1 MRNGVSV
8 RRDGTACRPSR
19 CLFCHFCSLRS
30 DGCPTAL
37 FFCRSV
43 ENLCSCRYAGGYGP
57 VVFRSP
63 VFGVRGVCEGKNRKR
78 ESVASETRV
87 RSRPF
92 QGLSASLT
100 RRRNGCPSGQQAVLP
115 RGRRGS
121 FPRAF
126 VPCGF
131 RPSNFCAGVPE
142 PGPEAA
148 MRRNSRIPENSSSL
162 NSGAVRG
169 PGLSVRP
176 LRLRHSARLR
186 GACRCVFVFPTKK
199 AAREKSDGFSVKRNS
214 GPLPIACDRITRS

>member
-1 MRNGVSV
+1 MERGIRSPRRNGLPPKPIFVLPFLFV
-8 RRDGTACRPSR
+8 AIRR
-19 CLFCHFCSLRS
+19 LS
-30 DGCPTAL
+30 DGSV
-37 FFCRSV
+37 FCRSV
-43 ENLCSCRYAGGYGP
+43 ENLCSCRYAGGYDLA
-57 VVFRSP
+57 VFRSP
-63 VFGVRGVCEGKNRKR
+63 VFGTRDVCEGNSRKHDVDCFGNSSTEPSFSRTIR
-78 ESVASETRV
+78 EPDTPTERMPA
-87 RSRPF
+87 
-92 QGLSASLT
+92 
-100 RRRNGCPSGQQAVLP
+100 GQRTVLP

-148 MRRNSRIPENSSSL
+148 MPRNSRIPENSGSR

-176 LRLRHSARLR
+176 LRLRHSARFR

-199 AAREKSDGFSVKRNS
+199 AAREKSDGFSVKRSS
-214 GPLPIACDRITRS
+214 GSLPIACDRITRS